1 MRTSRV
7 LTAVVLTLWVT
18 AAGCTTIR
26 EIPRS
31 AYTDLPERKG
41 VRVVTRDG
49 LVYDFDYAA
58 FAADSLT
65 GFRHRGDV
73 EGPVDQ
79 TAMLRIALDDVA
91 HMSARN
97 FDWYRTGLASGTVL
111 AGVLVSGCTGAAS
124 DATRPGDDPALAP
137 VLAVLVPELLLVGE
151 LPLPD
156 APVLLASCFEAPRP
170 PARAP
175 PAA

>member
-91 HMSARN
+91 RMSARN

-111 AGVLVSGCTGAAS
+111 AGVLVAGLSARKSGSSSTGGPSAGGGGG
-124 DATRPGDDPALAP
+124 RG
-137 VLAVLVPELLLVGE
+137 
-151 LPLPD
+151 
-156 APVLLASCFEAPRP
+156 F
-170 PARAP
+170 
-175 PAA
+175 